1 MKKDLFDR
9 IFEMQRK
16 IDAVTLPKYGG
27 VDQGMFVPQE
37 DPEEYWRDNS
47 YWNDEDNVY
56 SFAFSSNGNLQG
68 DLPPDCAPEILTILE
83 SYKR

>member
-16 IDAVTLPKYGG
+16 IDAVTLPKYDG

-68 DLPPDCAPEILTILE
+68 DLPPDCALVLTILE